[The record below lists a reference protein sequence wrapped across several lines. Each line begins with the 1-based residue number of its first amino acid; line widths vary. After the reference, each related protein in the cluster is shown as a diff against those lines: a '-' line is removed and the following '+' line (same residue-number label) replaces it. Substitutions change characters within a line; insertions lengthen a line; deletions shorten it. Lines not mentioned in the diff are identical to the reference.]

1 MCVLLPL
8 APLLK
13 MQYAYQVTHPHCSL
27 APARLLNS
35 LTNFHR
41 AFLQSLIITV
51 LKHCWE
57 GTGAV
62 EMAVFTQRISVPHAW
77 GFLVLSQIWSV
88 RSDFKAC
95 THHTTLCSELSFSV
109 VGYWFSFYYFF
120 FKCRCNIN
128 NVLHSGFFGSS
139 TIRQENL
146 WVKSLYE
153 SQSQ

>member
-13 MQYAYQVTHPHCSL
+13 MQYAYQVTHPHGSL
-27 APARLLNS
+27 APAGLLNS

-62 EMAVFTQRISVPHAW
+62 EMAVFTQRYQRAPRLRFSRAVSDLIS
-77 GFLVLSQIWSV
+77 
-88 RSDFKAC
+88 K
-95 THHTTLCSELSFSV
+95 
-109 VGYWFSFYYFF
+109 
-120 FKCRCNIN
+120 K
-128 NVLHSGFFGSS
+128 
-139 TIRQENL
+139 
-146 WVKSLYE
+146 
-153 SQSQ
+153 